1 MKTLTVSIDD
11 ETYRR
16 AEAKA
21 AARNTSVDGLITD
34 LLNGL
39 RDTPE
44 RDWTK
49 PAPPEEFERLKR
61 LEEEARA
68 KIEGFSTADRLPRDE
83 LYDRRR
89 WR

>member
-39 RDTPE
+39 RDAPE

-61 LEEEARA
+61 LEEETR
-68 KIEGFSTADRLPRDE
+68 KQIVGFDTSDLLSRDQI
-83 LYDRRR
+83 YDRRS
-89 WR
+89 

>member
-1 MKTLTVSIDD
+1 MKTVTVSIDD

-61 LEEEARA
+61 LEEETR
-68 KIEGFSTADRLPRDE
+68 KQIVGFDTSDLLSRDQI
-83 LYDRRR
+83 YDRRS
-89 WR
+89 

>member
-1 MKTLTVSIDD
+1 MKTVTVSIDD

-21 AARNTSVDGLITD
+21 AARNTSVEDLITE

-49 PAPPEEFERLKR
+49 PAPPEEFERLKL
-61 LEEEARA
+61 LEEETR
-68 KIEGFSTADRLPRDE
+68 KQIVGFDTSDLLTRDQI
-83 LYDRRR
+83 YDRRS
-89 WR
+89 

>member
-1 MKTLTVSIDD
+1 MKTVTVSIDE

-21 AARNTSVDGLITD
+21 AARNTSVEDLITE

-39 RDTPE
+39 RETPE

-61 LEEEARA
+61 LGEEVRA
-68 KIEGFSTADRLPRDE
+68 QIVGFSASDRLPRDE
-83 LYDRRR
+83 LYDRSR

>member
-21 AARNTSVDGLITD
+21 AARNTSVDGLVAD

-44 RDWTK
+44 RDSTK
-49 PAPPEEFERLKR
+49 PAPAEEFERLKR
-61 LEEEARA
+61 MEEETRK
-68 KIEGFSTADRLPRDE
+68 KIGGFSAADRLPRDE
-83 LYDRRR
+83 LYDRGR

>member
-1 MKTLTVSIDD
+1 MKTVTVSIDD

-61 LEEEARA
+61 LEEETR
-68 KIEGFSTADRLPRDE
+68 KQIVGFDTSDLLTRDQI
-83 LYDRRR
+83 YDRRS
-89 WR
+89 